1 MGGETSRPT
10 DKRREPEVICLG
22 YQRTGTLSM
31 ALALERL
38 GYEPVAHGGS
48 QMLGRED
55 AYMRKIWE
63 IFQTLEDKERTLKAL
78 REVTIGF
85 GALTD
90 APYNLFAEELYEL
103 YPDAK
108 FIYLTRDVSAWWR
121 SIEPVAKAA
130 RTWWL
135 RYYNIIAPGW
145 RWFIYIGDGFVIRN
159 QQLGLDSWKLK
170 TLEQHQAYVQ
180 SHVPPEKLLIMDI
193 KEGWKPLCI

>member
-10 DKRREPEVICLG
+10 DKRREPEAICLG

-55 AYMRKIWE
+55 GNCLVRYLLNFLTSNTAYMRKIWE
-63 IFQTLEDKERTLKAL
+63 LFQTLEDKERTLKAL

-85 GALTD
+85 RALTD

-145 RWFIYIGDGFVIRN
+145 RWFIYIGDGFVIRFVEK
-159 QQLGLDSWKLK
+159 Q
-170 TLEQHQAYVQ
+170 
-180 SHVPPEKLLIMDI
+180 PPYHINTYRL
-193 KEGWKPLCI
+193 P